1 MQKILLLA
9 AILPAFSASLPDGKA
24 PVSGPT
30 ATAKVIEANYCF
42 AELHGLLPERL
53 PAPALVL
60 KVRLQIAYHDGGG
73 RPLILPLN
81 HESTVWMSKT
91 PGVMKI
97 LHQPVGLMDPAVKP
111 MMRLPADVNPDNPVN
126 PKNDV
131 FGLIPAGGDLVAPLE
146 EDVILQ
152 IYKTSLRERVDLRGK
167 RVYVKLQFDHQP
179 LSGNLEAQL
188 SDRWSRFGVPWTG
201 ALRTNTLIFDIPT
214 RPNAHKCPDLNTAH
228 PARLRL

>member
-1 MQKILLLA
+1 MQKLFLLA
-9 AILPAFSASLPDGKA
+9 AILPAFGASIPEGKA
-24 PVSGPT
+24 PATGPT

-53 PAPALVL
+53 PTPPLVL
-60 KVRLQIAYHDGGG
+60 KVRIQIVYHDSGN

-97 LHQPVGLMDPAVKP
+97 LHQPAGLMDPAVKP
-111 MMRLPADVNPDNPVN
+111 MMHLPPDVNPDNPID

-131 FGLIPAGGDLVAPLE
+131 FGLVPAGGDLAAPSE
-146 EDVILQ
+146 EEVILQ

-167 RVYVKLQFDHQP
+167 RVYLKLQFDHQP
-179 LSGNLEAQL
+179 LAGNLEAQL
-188 SDRWSRFGVPWTG
+188 SDRWSKLGVPWTG

-214 RPNAHKCPDLNTAH
+214 TPAAHECPDLNTAH
-228 PARLRL
+228 PARPRL